1 MSITITQ
8 SVAAK
13 FVASGNTDFS
23 GSQGIWFGRIPAK
36 ASTNLPD
43 IELPFLGF
51 THGGE
56 TPKYTSERQYK
67 DEGTFNFAIYAITV
81 AETERLALI
90 VLNIFDAFI
99 CSPRGLD
106 FTNGYCIGWYRTRY
120 MVDIEAIENED
131 AKFAGRVDIQ
141 YAYTTQKTLPAA
153 A

>member
-56 TPKYTSERQYK
+56 TPEYTFEKAYQDK
-67 DEGTFNFAIYAITV
+67 GTFSFSIYAITV

-90 VLNIFDAFI
+90 ILAIFDAFI
-99 CSPRGLD
+99 KNPRALD
-106 FTNGYCIGWYRTRY
+106 FTNGYCIEWERTRY
-120 MVDIEAIENED
+120 LVDIEAIENED

-141 YAYTTQKTLPAA
+141 YAYTTQKELP
-153 A
+153 